1 MNEHYY
7 LYALT
12 RSGCQTDPLGSGVD
26 PRFPVEIV
34 ECKQTSGLASRV
46 GLDQFDIRK
55 LERDHTDVNW
65 LSQVAIRHNQVISDA
80 ARRYP
85 LLPLRL
91 GALFHSR
98 LSLLDKIEQWESV
111 VIDFLNSIGD
121 GQEWAAKLYVDP
133 CWSEERL
140 ATSSALSSLQ
150 TTDVG
155 AGTRYLTQ
163 KRDRHR
169 ESRSIHRRFQ
179 EEVAAVET
187 SLMNQADRYC
197 RSRPLPA
204 NLTGRPEKMLW
215 NAAFLLPRSASER
228 WLALVEEMRG
238 VAASKG
244 LLLEVSGPWPP
255 YHFCPTLES

>member
-12 RSGCQTDPLGSGVD
+12 RGNCQAGPLGQGVD

-34 ECKQTSGLASRV
+34 TCKQTAGVASRV
-46 GLDQFDIRK
+46 GLDQFDVRK
-55 LERDHTDVNW
+55 LERDNTDVNW
-65 LSQVAIRHNQVISDA
+65 LSHVAIRHNQVISDVA
-80 ARRYP
+80 CRQP

-98 LSLLDKIEQWESV
+98 LSLLAKIEQWESV

-133 CWSEERL
+133 DWSEERL
-140 ATSSALSSLQ
+140 ATSCCLSAVQ
-150 TTDVG
+150 ATNAG

-163 KRDRHR
+163 KSDRHR
-169 ESRSIHRRFQ
+169 ESRALHQRHQ
-179 EEVAAVET
+179 EEVAAIEAA
-187 SLMNQADRYC
+187 LMNQADRYC
-197 RSRPLPA
+197 RSRPLPS
-204 NLTGRPEKMLW
+204 NLTGRREKMLW
-215 NAAFLLPRSASER
+215 NAAFLLPRSASEH
-228 WLALVEEMRG
+228 WLSLVEEMRTS
-238 VAASKG
+238 AACGG

-255 YHFCPTLES
+255 YHFCPTLEA